1 MTNRKTINSVEPK
14 AYEGM
19 LMLEKY
25 LNESLL
31 TPIHKE
37 FIKIRASQLNGCGYC
52 LDMHCQDALKYG
64 ESARRLLTLAAW
76 RETELYTVEER
87 VILEMTEAV
96 TLIHQRGIS
105 DELYT
110 KAQELFEEKYLAQLI
125 MAMVIINAWN
135 RIGVA
140 THLKAK

>member
-25 LNESLL
+25 LSESLL

-64 ESARRLLTLAAW
+64 ESARRLP
-76 RETELYTVEER
+76 
-87 VILEMTEAV
+87 
-96 TLIHQRGIS
+96 GIS
-105 DELYT
+105 S
-110 KAQELFEEKYLAQLI
+110 LA
-125 MAMVIINAWN
+125 
-135 RIGVA
+135 
-140 THLKAK
+140 